1 MVERVADLAGLS
13 RQLLSR
19 DSLDHRLHLVFGDC
33 AIRVDSNSA
42 GLIGQLMRYYHGFVS
57 RREWADLRIV
67 ALEAP
72 ALDFA
77 APGLTPKPPDPGK
90 SKIKEEYA
98 EYPDGRLVRKRL
110 TGMVFLLGPQVQMA
124 VGPCVANVNQ
134 VVNFINSRHIQ
145 WMLDQGGLL
154 FHAAGVAGPSGGLA
168 LSGFSGAGKSTL
180 ALHLVSQGLNFV
192 SNDRLVVRHTGRELM
207 MFGVAKL
214 PRINPGTALN
224 NPHLAGVIPEAER
237 ERFAALEPEA
247 LWSLEHKYDA
257 HLDQCFGPERFHLAA
272 PLSGLVVLNWKRGVN
287 GLKVNRVDLGDR
299 PDLLPAFVK
308 SPGLFYQPAKGE
320 KPDFSDPAYLA
331 LLESCPVYEF
341 SGGVDFA
348 AATRACLDLLSP
360 LRRAGWGGR

>member
-1 MVERVADLAGLS
+1 MVEKVIDLAGLS
-13 RQLLSR
+13 AELLAR

-57 RREWADLRIV
+57 RREWADLRIL

-72 ALDFA
+72 SLEFGELD
-77 APGLTPKPPDPGK
+77 LTPKSPDPGK
-90 SKIKEEYA
+90 SKIKEEHA

-110 TGMVFLLGPQVQMA
+110 TGMVFLFGPQVQLA
-124 VGPCVANVNQ
+124 VGPCVANANQ

-154 FHAAGVAGPSGGLA
+154 FHAAGVTGPAGGLA
-168 LSGFSGAGKSTL
+168 LAGFSGAGKSTL
-180 ALHLVSQGLNFV
+180 ALHLMSQGLNFV

-224 NPHLAGVIPEAER
+224 NPHLAQVIPDQDRA
-237 ERFAALEPEA
+237 RFASLEPDE

-257 HLDQCFGPERFHLAA
+257 YLDQCFGPERFNLAS
-272 PLSGLVVLNWKRGVN
+272 PLAGLVVLNWKRGVQ
-287 GLKVNRVDLGDR
+287 GLRVNRVDLR
-299 PDLLPAFVK
+299 QRQDLLPAFVK
-308 SPGLFYQPAKGE
+308 SPGLFYQPPDGQA
-320 KPDFSDPAYLA
+320 PDFSDPAYLA

-348 AATRACLDLLSP
+348 AAAQACLDLLSP
-360 LRRAGWGGR
+360 VRRASRGA

>member
-1 MVERVADLAGLS
+1 MVKKVADLAGLS
-13 RQLLSR
+13 AELLAR

-57 RREWADLRIV
+57 RREWADISIL

-72 ALDFA
+72 ALEFGELD
-77 APGLTPKPPDPGK
+77 LTPKPPDPGK
-90 SKIKEEYA
+90 SKIKEEFA

-110 TGMVFLLGPQVQMA
+110 TGMVFLLGPQVQLA
-124 VGPCVANVNQ
+124 VGPCVANANQ

-145 WMLDQGGLL
+145 WMLDRGGLL
-154 FHAAGVAGPSGGLA
+154 FHAAGVAGPHGGLA

-180 ALHLVSQGLNFV
+180 ALHLMSQGLNFV
-192 SNDRLVVRHTGRELM
+192 SNDRLVVRHTGREPM

-224 NPHLAGVIPEAER
+224 NPHLAKVIPEADR
-237 ERFAALEPEA
+237 ARFATLEPEA

-272 PLSGLVVLNWKRGVN
+272 PLSGLVVLNWKRGVK
-287 GLKVNRVDLGDR
+287 GLQVNRVDLRER

-320 KPDFSDPAYLA
+320 KHDFSDSAYLA

-348 AATRACLDLLSP
+348 AATRAGLDLLSP
-360 LRRAGWGGR
+360 LRRAGWGG

>member
-1 MVERVADLAGLS
+1 MVDRVTDLAELS
-13 RQLLSR
+13 RELLSR

-57 RREWADLRIV
+57 RREWADISIV

-72 ALDFA
+72 ALEF
-77 APGLTPKPPDPGK
+77 GELELTPNPPDPGK
-90 SKIKEEYA
+90 SKIKEEFA

-110 TGMVFLLGPQVQMA
+110 TGMVFLFGPQVQMA
-124 VGPCVANVNQ
+124 VGPCVVNANQ

-145 WMLDQGGLL
+145 WMLDRGGLL
-154 FHAAGVAGPSGGLA
+154 FHSAGVAGPAGGLA

-180 ALHLVSQGLNFV
+180 ALHLMSQGLNFV

-224 NPHLAGVIPEAER
+224 NPHLARVIPEVER
-237 ERFAALEPEA
+237 ARFEALELED
-247 LWSLEHKYDA
+247 LWRLEHKYDA
-257 HLDQCFGPERFHLAA
+257 YLDQCFGPERFHLAA
-272 PLSGLVVLNWKRGVN
+272 PLSGLVVLSWKRGGD
-287 GLKVNRVDLGDR
+287 GLQINRVDLRER

-308 SPGLFYQPAKGE
+308 SPGLFYQPA
-320 KPDFSDPAYLA
+320 
-331 LLESCPVYEF
+331 
-341 SGGVDFA
+341 
-348 AATRACLDLLSP
+348 
-360 LRRAGWGGR
+360 GGRRPRGAPPRHQAPVGWRVVL